1 MLEFRLV
8 ADAKRIAALRG
19 AIRREC
25 GRAGAGA
32 EHADTVVLVAE
43 HLVAAEGDVRE
54 GDVRPSV
61 RRGGRASEVLV
72 IVSVQSDATMLM
84 VRDARPELA
93 ELGDRRQAVLKACT
107 ERWSTI
113 SGRDGRT
120 IWAEIARVSVVGR
133 VREQI
138 AAVPSPA
145 APEPT
150 VRTSRLHQPI
160 RLRVPTRPTLAP
172 SD

>member
-1 MLEFRLV
+1 MLEFRLR
-8 ADAKRIAALRG
+8 ADAKRIAALGG

-25 GRAGAGA
+25 GRAGAGS
-32 EHADTVVLVAE
+32 EHADTVALVAE
-43 HLVAAEGDVRE
+43 HLVAAEGDVR
-54 GDVRPSV
+54 PSV
-61 RRGGRASEVLV
+61 RRGGQASEVLV
-72 IVSVQSDATMLM
+72 IVTVQSDATMLM
-84 VRDARPELA
+84 VRDARPEHA
-93 ELGDRRQAVLKACT
+93 ELGERRQTVLQAYS

-120 IWAEIARVSVVGR
+120 VWAEIARVSVVER

-138 AAVPSPA
+138 IAVPSPA

-150 VRTSRLHQPI
+150 TRTSRLHRPI
-160 RLRVPTRPTLAP
+160 RLGVPARPALAP

>member
-1 MLEFRLV
+1 MLEFRLI

-43 HLVAAEGDVRE
+43 HLVAAEGDVR
-54 GDVRPSV
+54 PSV

-72 IVSVQSDATMLM
+72 IVTVQSDATMLM

-120 IWAEIARVSVVGR
+120 TWAEIGRVSVVER

-160 RLRVPTRPTLAP
+160 RLCVPTRPTLAP